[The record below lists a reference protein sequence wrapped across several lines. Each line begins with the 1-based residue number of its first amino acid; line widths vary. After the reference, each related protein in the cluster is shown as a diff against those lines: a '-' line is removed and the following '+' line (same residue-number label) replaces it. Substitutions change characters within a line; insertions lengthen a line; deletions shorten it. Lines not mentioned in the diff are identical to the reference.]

1 MSPQFEE
8 DTRHSLRVCFVLKK
22 TRTVYAPSRAL
33 CAPPHTPGKT
43 LPSMFPSARACYGT
57 SLRSSSAL
65 AALAALFRNRHA
77 VPVRPWQPC
86 SEEDQSSEEK
96 TDPYKLAGIV
106 ACMHAHI

>member
-1 MSPQFEE
+1 
-8 DTRHSLRVCFVLKK
+8 
-22 TRTVYAPSRAL
+22 
-33 CAPPHTPGKT
+33 
-43 LPSMFPSARACYGT
+43 MFPSARACYGT

-106 ACMHAHI
+106 ACMHAHIYRYRS